1 MPSVAPSPR
10 WAADAP
16 LSRALVTFDDADAA
30 GPSAWWAC
38 SIVCAGHQRKPPL
51 DAPTVGSAAGAIEA
65 SDSPTL
71 LTPTQLEMLRRHES
85 VVYTARGVAP
95 TTPSC
100 SDGRASVAQFSC
112 EYVYN
117 LSALASRADR
127 TFRKA
132 CRRAE
137 AALAE
142 RSLHVEVLV
151 GGAVTEQALERCA
164 ACRLRWMERRAA
176 DARAAAKRAG
186 RKYEGPPYAGAT
198 KRGFLDAAASLRAV
212 TDVALFVLSEPPACT
227 AASLADP
234 PAYLL
239 TEVVGRTVVAV
250 EGCHDFS
257 VPGIDP
263 SALLL
268 FHAARWHLDRGEDT
282 PLWLNDGP
290 VPTAG
295 LLAYKSQYHGE
306 LLEVLIL
313 RPEHQV
319 TKQVRAAARERWRA
333 LLAAWRR
340 ARRTHVGRKKIR
352 RAAMRI
358 YLS

>member
-1 MPSVAPSPR
+1 M
-10 WAADAP
+10 
-16 LSRALVTFDDADAA
+16 
-30 GPSAWWAC
+30 
-38 SIVCAGHQRKPPL
+38 
-51 DAPTVGSAAGAIEA
+51 
-65 SDSPTL
+65 
-71 LTPTQLEMLRRHES
+71 
-85 VVYTARGVAP
+85 
-95 TTPSC
+95 
-100 SDGRASVAQFSC
+100 
-112 EYVYN
+112 
-117 LSALASRADR
+117 
-127 TFRKA
+127 
-132 CRRAE
+132 
-137 AALAE
+137 
-142 RSLHVEVLV
+142 
-151 GGAVTEQALERCA
+151 TEQALERCA
-164 ACRLRWMERRAA
+164 APPPVDGAARRRRARRGEA
-176 DARAAAKRAG
+176 CGSKG
-186 RKYEGPPYAGAT
+186 RGPPYAGAT

-212 TDVALFVLSEPPACT
+212 TDVALFLSEPPACT

-319 TKQVRAAARERWRA
+319 TKRAERRRAAVARSA
-333 LLAAWRR
+333 R
-340 ARRTHVGRKKIR
+340 ARR
-352 RAAMRI
+352 RAAGRMWAGRRFGAR
-358 YLS
+358 L

>member
-1 MPSVAPSPR
+1 MASTPSVAPSPR

-16 LSRALVTFDDADAA
+16 LSRALVTSEDADAA

-38 SIVCAGHQRKPPL
+38 SVVCAGHQRRPPL

-71 LTPTQLEMLRRHES
+71 LTPTQLELLRSHQS

-100 SDGRASVAQFSC
+100 SDGRASVAQFSR
-112 EYVYN
+112 EYVYD

-137 AALAE
+137 TALAE
-142 RSLHVEVLV
+142 RSLHVEVLA

-198 KRGFLDAAASLRAV
+198 KRGFLDAAASLSAV
-212 TDVALFVLSEPPACT
+212 VDVALFVLSEPPACT
-227 AASLADP
+227 AAAVADP

-257 VPGIDP
+257 VSGIDP

-268 FHAARWHLDRGEDT
+268 FHAARWHLDRGGDT

-319 TKQVRAAARERWRA
+319 RAAARARWRA

>member
-1 MPSVAPSPR
+1 MASTPSVAPSPR

-16 LSRALVTFDDADAA
+16 LSRALITSDDADAA

-38 SIVCAGHQRKPPL
+38 ETVCAGHQRRPPL
-51 DAPTVGSAAGAIEA
+51 NAPTVGSAAGAIEA
-65 SDSPTL
+65 SDGPTL
-71 LTPTQLEMLRRHES
+71 LTPTQLELLRRHQS

-95 TTPSC
+95 ATPSC
-100 SDGRASVAQFSC
+100 SDGRASVAQFSR
-112 EYVYN
+112 EYVYG
-117 LSALASRADR
+117 LSALASRTDR

-137 AALAE
+137 AALTE
-142 RSLHVEVLV
+142 RSLHVEVLAGEKV
-151 GGAVTEQALERCA
+151 NQALGRCA

-176 DARAAAKRAG
+176 DARAGAKRAG

-198 KRGFLDAAASLRAV
+198 KRGFLDAAASLSAAA
-212 TDVALFVLSEPPACT
+212 DIALFVLSGPPACT
-227 AASLADP
+227 AAAVADP

-257 VPGIDP
+257 VAGVDP

-268 FHAARWHLDRGEDT
+268 FHAARWHLDRGGDT

-319 TKQVRAAARERWRA
+319 RAAARERWRA
-333 LLAAWRR
+333 LLGAWRR

>member
-1 MPSVAPSPR
+1 MASTPSVAPSPR

-16 LSRALVTFDDADAA
+16 LSRALVTSEDADAA

-38 SIVCAGHQRKPPL
+38 TIVCTGHQRRPPL
-51 DAPTVGSAAGAIEA
+51 NAPIVGAAAGAIEA
-65 SDSPTL
+65 SDGPTL
-71 LTPTQLEMLRRHES
+71 LTPTQLEMLRRHQS

-95 TTPSC
+95 TSPSC
-100 SDGRASVAQFSC
+100 SDGRASVAQFSR
-112 EYVYN
+112 EYVYD

-137 AALAE
+137 AALQE
-142 RSLHVEVLV
+142 RSLHVKMLA
-151 GGAVTEQALERCA
+151 GSAVTEQALERCA

-198 KRGFLDAAASLRAV
+198 KRGFLDAAASLSA
-212 TDVALFVLSEPPACT
+212 DADLALFVLSGPPACT
-227 AASLADP
+227 AAAAADP

-257 VPGIDP
+257 VTGVDP

-268 FHAARWHLDRGEDT
+268 FHAARWHLDRGGGA

-313 RPEHQV
+313 RPEHQM
-319 TKQVRAAARERWRA
+319 RAAARERWRA

>member
-1 MPSVAPSPR
+1 MASTPSVAPSPR

-16 LSRALVTFDDADAA
+16 LSRALITSDDADAA

-38 SIVCAGHQRKPPL
+38 ETVCAGHQRRPPL
-51 DAPTVGSAAGAIEA
+51 NAPTVGSAAGAIEA
-65 SDSPTL
+65 SDGPTL
-71 LTPTQLEMLRRHES
+71 LTPTQLELLRSHQS

-95 TTPSC
+95 ATPSC
-100 SDGRASVAQFSC
+100 SDGRASVAQFSR
-112 EYVYN
+112 EYVYG
-117 LSALASRADR
+117 LSALASRTDR

-137 AALAE
+137 AALTE
-142 RSLHVEVLV
+142 RSLHVEVLAGEKV
-151 GGAVTEQALERCA
+151 NQALGRCA

-198 KRGFLDAAASLRAV
+198 KRGFLDAAASLSAAA
-212 TDVALFVLSEPPACT
+212 DIALFVLSGPPACT
-227 AASLADP
+227 AAAVADP

-257 VPGIDP
+257 VAGVDP

-268 FHAARWHLDRGEDT
+268 FHAARWHLDRGGDT

-319 TKQVRAAARERWRA
+319 RAAARERWRA
-333 LLAAWRR
+333 LLGAWRR
-340 ARRTHVGRKKIR
+340 ARRTHVGVKKIR